1 MWVQAMY
8 VQSTTL
14 IQQLNLDLINFLFVY
29 IAMEVLIWR

>member
-29 IAMEVLIWR
+29 IAMEVLIWH